1 MKPRSLRTS
10 LVVGTFIWTVGLL
23 LFSFLTL
30 HVLIPNSTARV
41 FLISATR
48 FTHVIVIG
56 GVLCMLFGFFYV
68 RRSVA
73 PINRLRDRLLAVH
86 RGTEERVG
94 GEYPS
99 EVRPLVDDL
108 NTLLDERERRV
119 SRAIAK
125 AGDLAHGLK
134 TPLAVLAY
142 EAEQARMAG
151 QTELAQA
158 IEQQVEIM
166 RRQVEYHLAYARAG
180 TPSAGTRTPVAASVE
195 GLVRALRRIHSGREL
210 RFDIE
215 AAPTLDFAG
224 RREDLDEMLGNLLD
238 NACKWAKGV
247 VSLVGSEQAGRLV
260 ILVEDDGPG
269 IEPKL
274 REVVMQRGMRA
285 DEAGPGSGLGLS
297 IVRDLA
303 ELYGGAVE
311 LESSSLGGLRVRL
324 VLPLA
329 KSQEV

>member
-1 MKPRSLRTS
+1 MKPRSLRAS
-10 LVVGTFIWTVGLL
+10 LVVGTFIWTIGLL

-41 FLISATR
+41 ILITVSR

-56 GVLCMLFGFFYV
+56 GVVFMLFGFFYV
-68 RRSVA
+68 RRAVA

-94 GEYPS
+94 GDYPS

-142 EAEQARMAG
+142 ESQQVRIAG

-180 TPSAGTRTPVAASVE
+180 TPSAGARTPVAASVE

-210 RFDIE
+210 RFEI
-215 AAPTLDFAG
+215 AAPSLDFAG
-224 RREDLDEMLGNLLD
+224 RREDLEEMLGNLLD
-238 NACKWAKGV
+238 NACKWAKGAV
-247 VSLVGSEQAGRLV
+247 RLSGSELNGRLV

-285 DEAGPGSGLGLS
+285 DEAGSGSGLGLS

-311 LESSSLGGLRVRL
+311 LESSSLGGLRARL

-329 KSQEV
+329 ESQDA